1 MNEGYF
7 LGEIIDVGKFKFIYG
22 GDLIHKSVICLK
34 MKLIDGQIVNLRGYD
49 EVADL
54 ILRNEF
60 KFVYISGKLKT
71 EGYIQIKEIE
81 KI

>member
-7 LGEIIDVGKFKFIYG
+7 LGEIIDVGKFKFIYEG
-22 GDLIHKSVICLK
+22 SLIHKSVICLK
-34 MKLIDGQIVNLRGYD
+34 MKLIDGQIIDLRGYD

-54 ILRNEF
+54 ILRNKF
-60 KFVYISGKLKT
+60 RFVYISGRIKT

-81 KI
+81 KV